1 VEPYQL
7 PDEKDL
13 AFEDLSD
20 DVEEQPLTEET
31 EQAEPAEEEIQ
42 QEPEA
47 ENPEPTLEPEPSPEP
62 EPLTPVDYATVQSD
76 AILRNAKRQAEE
88 ILAKATQEAE
98 EKAKAVYES
107 ARKNGYQE
115 GYSQGLER
123 AMEESIR
130 QREEQA
136 EKLET
141 EIQKFLDKASTTLD
155 RQLEDRTEELR
166 DMAMAVAEK
175 VVGISLKS
183 SSEVICRMIQTAIDK
198 RKHKE
203 WVRIYIAECDAKKLT
218 QIPPS
223 LASALAT
230 LSDRVRIIPVAE
242 DEPGTC
248 IIEMPDEIV
257 DASASTQLNNLRG
270 MLMDTTTMGASINL
284 Q

>member
-31 EQAEPAEEEIQ
+31 EQAEPAEEDIQ

-47 ENPEPTLEPEPSPEP
+47 ENSEPELEPEPSPEP
-62 EPLTPVDYATVQSD
+62 EPLTPVDYAQIQSD
-76 AILRNAKRQAEE
+76 AILRNAKHQAEE

-115 GYSQGLER
+115 GYSKGLER

-141 EIQKFLDKASTTLD
+141 EIQKFLEKASATLD

>member
-31 EQAEPAEEEIQ
+31 EQAEPAEEDIQ

-47 ENPEPTLEPEPSPEP
+47 ENSEPELEPEPSPEP
-62 EPLTPVDYATVQSD
+62 EPLTPVDYAQVQSD
-76 AILRNAKRQAEE
+76 AILRNAKHQAEE

-115 GYSQGLER
+115 GYSKGLER

-141 EIQKFLDKASTTLD
+141 EIQKFLEKASATLD